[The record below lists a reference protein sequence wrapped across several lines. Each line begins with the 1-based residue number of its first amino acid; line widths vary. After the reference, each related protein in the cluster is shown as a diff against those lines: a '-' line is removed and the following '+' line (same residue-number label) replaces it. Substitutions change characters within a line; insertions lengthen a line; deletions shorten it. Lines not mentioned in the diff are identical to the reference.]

1 MNLPLTVLA
10 FAQNTQQIIA
20 GVILLCVLVSFIR
33 GRLAPEVTALAGMM
47 AMVLSGVL
55 PVKDA
60 TSAFADRSII
70 MIGSMLV
77 ICAALE
83 RTGVITRLGDLYE
96 RLSGNSPRRSLW
108 GLMIAVGGL
117 SAFCNNTSLVVI
129 FMPIV
134 MVVCRRQGTPP
145 SRLLIPLSFATVA
158 GGMITMVGTSTNMNV
173 ASAALPY
180 GLKFGLF
187 EIAPLGL
194 AVFAIAVIYLGL
206 LAPRLLPDRVAL
218 SSLLDEST
226 AREYLTRA
234 FVGADSPLVGRLYK
248 ETPLSKLRG
257 IRLIEVIREGGIVQS
272 QFNDLQLQP
281 GDQLILKGK
290 LEDVM
295 SVRKTEGI
303 QMIPQ
308 ESLGL
313 EGVKTE
319 KAVLMEAVL
328 GPGSVLLHKSI
339 KQLNFRQRYGVIILA
354 VHRMGVNLRER
365 FEDMRFMMGDAL
377 LLEGPPE
384 QMNQLFKERGFIN
397 LTKPKDTRPRTE
409 KAKLSIGIMAFVL
422 VLGALAEIPGPG
434 GKDSL
439 LDSWTGFKEGA
450 RQEYVATKLQGEA
463 PVTNAQLAA
472 VEKAG
477 DAYEIGFAGV
487 ALFGALL
494 CLLLRC
500 LDTSEVYESME
511 WRLLFMI
518 AGTIAIGKGMEA
530 CGLSTSIGNGI
541 SGSFGS
547 YGPWVVLSAI
557 YFISVVMTEFLSNNT
572 VAIILTP
579 IAIKAGMALGVD
591 PRPFAIAVMFGAS
604 LAFSTPIGY
613 QTNLLVYN
621 AGGYKFSDFAR
632 IGIPLTI
639 LLWILCSLLIPL
651 LWPLTPLP

>member
-1 MNLPLTVLA
+1 MPLPITVLA
-10 FAQNTQQIIA
+10 FTWNTPQIIA
-20 GVILLCVLVSFIR
+20 SVILLCVLVSFVR
-33 GRLAPEVTALAGMM
+33 GRMAPEVTALAGMI
-47 AMVLSGVL
+47 AMVLTGVL
-55 PVKDA
+55 PVEKA
-60 TSAFADRSII
+60 TSTFADRSIV
-70 MIGSMLV
+70 MIGAMLV

-83 RTGVITRLGDLYE
+83 KTGVITRLGILYE
-96 RLSGNSPRRSLW
+96 RYCGNSPARSLW
-108 GLMIAVGGL
+108 LIMGVSGSI

-129 FMPIV
+129 FMPVV
-134 MVVCRRQGTPP
+134 MSVCRRQGTPP

-158 GGMITMVGTSTNMNV
+158 GGMITLVGTSTNINV
-173 ASAALPY
+173 VTKAAEK
-180 GLKFGLF
+180 GLHFGLF

-194 AVFAIAVIYLGL
+194 AVFAVTLIYLGIF
-206 LAPRLLPDRVAL
+206 AKRLLPDRVAL
-218 SSLLDEST
+218 SSLIDETSS
-226 AREYLTRA
+226 REYLTRA
-234 FVGADSPLVGRLYK
+234 FVAADSPLAGRLFK
-248 ETPLSKLRG
+248 DSPLSKLRG

-272 QFNDLQLQP
+272 QFQDLQLHA

-295 SVRKTEGI
+295 SIRKTEGI
-303 QMIPQ
+303 EMIPQ
-308 ESLGL
+308 DSLGL
-313 EGVKTE
+313 ERVKTE
-319 KAVLMEAVL
+319 KAELMEAVL
-328 GPGSVLLHKSI
+328 GPGSLLLHKSI

-409 KAKLSIGIMAFVL
+409 KAPLAVALMGMVM
-422 VLGALAEIPGPG
+422 VLGALSELPWAGS
-434 GKDSL
+434 KSVFHAM
-439 LDSWTGFKEGA
+439 TGIELGFEGIA
-450 RQEYVATKLQGEA
+450 
-463 PVTNAQLAA
+463 LAGA
-472 VEKAG
+472 V
-477 DAYEIGFAGV
+477 FCV
-487 ALFGALL
+487 LF
-494 CLLLRC
+494 RC

-518 AGTIAIGKGMEA
+518 AGTIGIGRGMEA

-541 SGSFGS
+541 SGTFGS
-547 YGPWVVLSAI
+547 MGPWVVLSAV
-557 YFISVVMTEFLSNNT
+557 YLISVIMTEFLSNNT

-579 IAIKAGMALGVD
+579 IAIEIGLHLGVD
-591 PRPFAIAVMFGAS
+591 PRPFAVAVMFGAT

-632 IGIPLTI
+632 IGVPLTI

-651 LWPLTPLP
+651 IWPLTPLR